1 MHTYIA
7 ELRSGLLA
15 NLEILPEIQM
25 KTPTMIL
32 HENNYIEILN
42 GYSKNHWKPLLEL
55 IPAIEKIEKFGDG
68 SKVMQRLEQGI
79 LDTNAYE
86 EHPIVQQFRDVV
98 HAIPII
104 IDFNWPD
111 WEEGHK
117 MISDECFDYDSVDI
131 PTQCKI
137 ITAIVRNDRYCSGRL
152 VEAFES
158 GMMLK
163 VLKSIRKHVSGVNVF

>member
-1 MHTYIA
+1 
-7 ELRSGLLA
+7 
-15 NLEILPEIQM
+15 
-25 KTPTMIL
+25 MIL

-68 SKVMQRLEQGI
+68 SKVMKRLEQGI

-104 IDFNWPD
+104 IDY
-111 WEEGHK
+111 WEEGRT
-117 MISDECFDYDSVDI
+117 MVSDEGFDYDSVDI

-163 VLKSIRKHVSGVNVF
+163 VLKSIRKHVFGVDMF